1 MKIMNAID
9 PNDADTGTTPPLR
22 YPHGDPRMTK
32 DASALLRVGHLDE
45 DSGLLLVT
53 AKHLEQLGHEHH
65 ILSSATSPEAI
76 AAMRIN
82 ALIVNLAIVG
92 PKCWDWLERLCR
104 LKHNLSIVVCTG
116 SSTAAQRI
124 RALRLGADDWIGKPC
139 HPEELIARL
148 EATVRRRQRIGPQPD
163 AKPIL
168 AGELEI
174 RRNQHQAFVAECS
187 LDLTRR
193 EFQLLELLASYERC
207 VVERE
212 FIYQSLWGYSPIR
225 GDRSVD
231 VFVRRVRYKL
241 ELVSPG
247 WGYIHTHYGI
257 GYRFAPERLDGSD
270 SESKSAAA

>member
-1 MKIMNAID
+1 
-9 PNDADTGTTPPLR
+9 
-22 YPHGDPRMTK
+22 MTK

-53 AKHLEQLGHEHH
+53 AKRLERLGHEHH
-65 ILSSATSPEAI
+65 ILSSTTSPEAI
-76 AAMRIN
+76 AAMRVN
-82 ALIVNLAIVG
+82 ALIVNLAIIG

-104 LKHNLSIVVCTG
+104 LKHNLSIVVCTR
-116 SSTAAQRI
+116 SSTATQRI

-148 EATVRRRQRIGPQPD
+148 EVAVRHRQRIEPQRD

-168 AGELEI
+168 AGKLEI

-193 EFQLLELLASYERC
+193 EFQLLELLASYEGC
-207 VVERE
+207 VVERK
-212 FIYQSLWGYSPIR
+212 FIYQSLWGYSPVR

-231 VFVRRVRYKL
+231 VFVRKVRYKL
-241 ELVSPG
+241 ELVSPD

-257 GYRFAPERLDGSD
+257 GYRFAAERLDSSD
-270 SESKSAAA
+270 SESKSVAA